1 MRRLGGTAGGVAGPG
16 VDASIGL
23 PGLAR
28 PGVET
33 GIGVL
38 RPTLARA
45 AGRAADAAL
54 SWMTPPGYDLA
65 SPGRITATCCAA
77 PAPRVHHSRP
87 GLGAREH
94 RRTAGRIRS
103 GGGG

>member
-1 MRRLGGTAGGVAGPG
+1 MLDRAHPGLHRRADARDAVRVCRNDSPRDACVEYLTDVRRLGGTAGGVAGPG

-45 AGRAADAAL
+45 G
-54 SWMTPPGYDLA
+54 
-65 SPGRITATCCAA
+65 
-77 PAPRVHHSRP
+77 
-87 GLGAREH
+87 
-94 RRTAGRIRS
+94 RRTRRSAG
-103 GGGG
+103 